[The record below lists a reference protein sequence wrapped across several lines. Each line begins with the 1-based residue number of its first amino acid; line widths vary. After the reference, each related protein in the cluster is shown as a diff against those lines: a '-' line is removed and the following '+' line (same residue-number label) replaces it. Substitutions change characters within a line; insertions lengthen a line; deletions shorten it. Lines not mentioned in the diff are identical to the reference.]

1 LQDGKDPVTTEEQG
15 KGELTSMNFNFR
27 FVAAVQLYSIQRYND
42 TMDKFSRCIILS
54 ERISTIW

>member
-1 LQDGKDPVTTEEQG
+1 
-15 KGELTSMNFNFR
+15 MNFNFR